1 MDVSGQYVSMGS
13 LDHSQWYQC
22 DSCGWYGYFGPDVP
36 QERKLYDIDGC
47 KRWFLCR
54 WCYERSNGCSDWFH
68 TAPRCDW
75 CGWVGDDAGIQ
86 KIPKDV
92 AAVHNYGIND
102 GNICEYCINR
112 LRAEDDGDKTDEEP
126 HTCGSII
133 VDVFL
138 TLICTLTILCQQKSR
153 DA

>member
-1 MDVSGQYVSMGS
+1 MGS
-13 LDHSQWYQC
+13 FDHSQWYQC

-36 QERKLYDIDGC
+36 QERTLYDIDGC

-75 CGWVGDDAGIQ
+75 CGCVGDDAGIQ
-86 KIPKDV
+86 KIPKDL

-112 LRAEDDGDKTDEEP
+112 LQTTAEDDGDNTE
-126 HTCGSII
+126 CG
-133 VDVFL
+133 
-138 TLICTLTILCQQKSR
+138 CMIL
-153 DA
+153 